1 MQDINSK
8 VVEYHIS
15 ETEINRRK
23 GAFSSLMLAVMIG
36 LIVSLLD
43 FLVSQIPLS
52 LILTLVVSGLLFGA
66 SVLNIRWQNSFARK
80 RLLVDDQAIKKIGE
94 HSEEVYFY
102 KYIRRITV
110 KRTVKGYIR
119 QIKLTLD
126 SGRST
131 TINGLGP
138 DDFEN
143 LDKTLTGHCSNAI
156 VKSMK
161 EPIAFD
167 HPLFYPILGLVIS
180 SLFSVFIRLGV
191 GLNESNLK
199 IIYICILSYIAIVG
213 IAIFLMRPYYN
224 LHGRKGRR
232 TDIIMGTMFLLI
244 AVILY
249 FYVFR

>member
-1 MQDINSK
+1 MQNTNLEAL
-8 VVEYHIS
+8 EYRIS
-15 ETEINRRK
+15 PTEISRRK

-36 LIVSLLD
+36 LIVSSLD

-52 LILTLVVSGLLFGA
+52 LILTLVVSVLLFGA
-66 SVLNIRWQNSFARK
+66 SVLNIRWQNNFARK
-80 RLLVDDQAIKKIGE
+80 RILVDDQAIKKIGE
-94 HSEEVYFY
+94 QFEETYFY
-102 KYIRRITV
+102 KDIRRITV
-110 KRTVKGYIR
+110 KRMVKGYIR
-119 QIKLTLD
+119 QIKLSLN

-143 LDKTLTGHCSNAI
+143 LNKTLTGYCSNAL

-167 HPLFYPILGLVIS
+167 HPLFYPIFGLVIS
-180 SLFSVFIRLGV
+180 SLFTVFIRLVV
-191 GLNESNLK
+191 GLNETNLK
-199 IIYICILSYIAIVG
+199 IVYIIILSYIAIVG

-224 LHGRKGRR
+224 LHGRKGRK
-232 TDIIMGTMFLLI
+232 TDIIMGAMFLLI